1 MLDQEPTTLYI
12 KNMVCDRCK
21 QAVTQILETIPQV
34 QPKEISLGVV
44 TLKAPINQDTLSII
58 QDQLEKQGFELINNR
73 TSKLIEEIKRLLIGE
88 IHQQK
93 QHKKESENFS
103 DFLERLLQYDY
114 SYLNEL
120 FASIEGRT
128 IGQYIILLK
137 VEKAKELL
145 IYDELSLS
153 DIARQL
159 QYSSPQYLSAQ
170 FKQLTGLTPSH
181 FKKIGQNKRNSLDAL

>member
-1 MLDQEPTTLYI
+1 MLDQKPTTLYI

-93 QHKKESENFS
+93 QRKKESENFS

>member
-93 QHKKESENFS
+93 QRKKESENFS

-114 SYLNEL
+114 SYLNGL

-145 IYDELSLS
+145 ICDELSLS

>member
-1 MLDQEPTTLYI
+1 MAHQEQLILHI
-12 KNMVCDRCK
+12 KNMVCDRCR
-21 QAVTQILETIPQV
+21 QAVEQTLQKIPQV
-34 QPKEISLGVV
+34 QLHEVSLGMA
-44 TLKAPINQDTLSII
+44 TLQKPLDESTLSVV
-58 QDQLEKQGFELINNR
+58 QAQLEKQGFELINNR
-73 TSKLIEEIKRLLIGE
+73 TSQLIEEVKRLLIDE
-88 IHQQK
+88 IHQQA
-93 QHKKESENFS
+93 HRKEERENFS
-103 DFLERLLQYDY
+103 DFLERMLRYDY

-120 FASIEGRT
+120 FASTEGKT

-137 VEKAKELL
+137 IEKAKELL

-181 FKKIGQNKRNSLDAL
+181 FKQIGQKKRTSLDAL